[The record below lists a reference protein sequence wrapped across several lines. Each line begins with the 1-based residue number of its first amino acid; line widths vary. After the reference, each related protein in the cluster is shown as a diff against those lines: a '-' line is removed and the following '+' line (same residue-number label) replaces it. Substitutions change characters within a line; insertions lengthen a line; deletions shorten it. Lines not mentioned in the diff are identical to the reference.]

1 MTRHS
6 TSRHSRCYLVCMP
19 PCSAVSAQYAHLL
32 CTLPPSLPPNPLLPW
47 LCCHPAGF
55 LGAVCGMGFAVSSR
69 VYSMVKGGVPFPSL
83 KHTLADATSTLM
95 PQNLFSMGYSLL
107 TVALAAMSAVCL
119 AATPGA
125 NLVLY
130 DGLMGPMT
138 VFMKRVA
145 GAGMVL
151 MTMQAFSLKDA
162 ADRGKLGSLTFR

>member
-1 MTRHS
+1 
-6 TSRHSRCYLVCMP
+6 
-19 PCSAVSAQYAHLL
+19 
-32 CTLPPSLPPNPLLPW
+32 
-47 LCCHPAGF
+47 
-55 LGAVCGMGFAVSSR
+55 MGFAVSAR
-69 VYSMVKGGVPFPSL
+69 VYSLSKGGVPLPSL

-95 PQNLFSMGYSLL
+95 PQNLFAMGYSLL
-107 TVALAAMSAVCL
+107 TVALAGMSAVCL
-119 AATPGA
+119 AATPGG

-151 MTMQAFSLKDA
+151 MTLQAFSLKDA